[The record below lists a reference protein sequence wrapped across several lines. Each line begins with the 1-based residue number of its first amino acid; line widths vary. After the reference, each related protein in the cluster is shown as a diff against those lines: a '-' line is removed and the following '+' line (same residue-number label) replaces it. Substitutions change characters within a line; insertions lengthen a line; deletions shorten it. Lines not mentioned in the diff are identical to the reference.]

1 MESLK
6 NMKYMF
12 EDMFESA
19 RGVIS
24 KITITL
30 ENVKLPNV
38 EDMSYMFTRD
48 FTQGSIR
55 R

>member
-1 MESLK
+1 
-6 NMKYMF
+6 MKYMF

-19 RGVIS
+19 RGVICN
-24 KITITL
+24 ITITL

-48 FTQGSIR
+48 FSNGGIR
-55 R
+55 K